1 MAGAAPAYRMDRY
14 QRQTAPRPQRGPQV
28 RVVPG
33 RRPAESVSPALVV
46 GLKVFAVVLAVFALV
61 ACVRIGL
68 AAATVNTM
76 IATENISSQVSD
88 MQSNASSMEV
98 REATLSSP
106 STVRNIA
113 STQLGMGEAAETDTL
128 VLSPDV
134 VSYDANGNLSLSQS
148 LAVAAQ
154 G

>member
-1 MAGAAPAYRMDRY
+1 MAGAAPAYRYDSY
-14 QRQTAPRPQRGPQV
+14 RQSAAPRPQRQPNV

-33 RRPAESVSPALVV
+33 RRPAETVSPAVV
-46 GLKVFAVVLAVFALV
+46 AAVKIFVVVMAVFAIV

-76 IATENISSQVSD
+76 LQTESISQQVDNLKSG
-88 MQSNASSMEV
+88 SANLEV
-98 REATLSSP
+98 RESTLSSP
-106 STVRNIA
+106 TNVKNVA
-113 STQLGMGEAAETDTL
+113 STQLGMSQATEVDTL

-134 VSYDANGNLSLSQS
+134 VCYDSAGNLSLSKS